1 MYNSGFKIFRSK
13 YYISMRFFP

>member
-1 MYNSGFKIFRSK
+1 MYSSGFKIFRSK